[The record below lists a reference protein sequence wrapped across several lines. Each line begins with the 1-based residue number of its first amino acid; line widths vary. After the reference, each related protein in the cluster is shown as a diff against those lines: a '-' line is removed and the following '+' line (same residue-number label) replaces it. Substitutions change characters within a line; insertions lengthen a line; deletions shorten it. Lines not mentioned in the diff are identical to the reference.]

1 MRNVS
6 FLSQSSGRLL
16 EFMNDKVMAD
26 YQSMT
31 RLAEMYEQDAAFYS
45 SISGDLGSAS
55 AEMSVGIAGIN
66 ESVLEVAK
74 LIGAIAEYMQ
84 VMKQSAENS
93 DENSK
98 AVLAQME
105 ELSGLSEILNQTV
118 ASFKI

>member
-1 MRNVS
+1 
-6 FLSQSSGRLL
+6 
-16 EFMNDKVMAD
+16 
-26 YQSMT
+26 
-31 RLAEMYEQDAAFYS
+31 
-45 SISGDLGSAS
+45 
-55 AEMSVGIAGIN
+55 MSVGITGIN
-66 ESVLEVAK
+66 QYILAVAE

-118 ASFKI
+118 ASFNV